1 MPTIDGERCTLS
13 LVKNLHV
20 VYDSDLVTVEQG
32 DIVTSVGRRYV
43 AGAYR
48 VKTKGHLV
56 LRGGTYVPP
65 KSRVFYGESAWSDAE
80 RMASDVDVNAWGCTR
95 G

>member
-1 MPTIDGERCTLS
+1 MPTIDGERCNLS

-20 VYDSDLVTVEQG
+20 IFDSAGVTVEEG
-32 DIVTSVGRRYV
+32 DIVTSQGRRYV

-48 VKTKGHLV
+48 VKVKRHLAMV
-56 LRGGTYVPP
+56 GGRFVEP
-65 KSRVFYGESAWSDAE
+65 KTRVFYGERAWSDAE
-80 RMASDVDVNAWGCTR
+80 RMASDVDSAAWGCTR

>member
-1 MPTIDGERCTLS
+1 MPTIDGERCSLS
-13 LVKNLHV
+13 LVKNLHAI
-20 VYDSDLVTVEQG
+20 YDSDLVTVEQG
-32 DIVTSVGRRYV
+32 DIVTGAGRRYV

-48 VKTKGHLV
+48 VKIKPHLQ
-56 LRGGTYVPP
+56 LRGGRYVTG
-65 KSRVFYGESAWSDAE
+65 KSRVFYGESAWNAAE